1 MSSTPNF
8 DELKNDCNSDRL
20 EHCYRFLFMQEAA
33 ENDGFITLID
43 EECDDVR
50 RRMQKRQFLL
60 QEARAFSLFNS
71 VSIDGQL
78 CMREA
83 QNKDGQI
90 LAALIA
96 VLDLARE
103 AREERRRHVST
114 MEKYG

>member
-8 DELKNDCNSDRL
+8 DELKKDCNSDRL

-33 ENDGFITLID
+33 ENEGFITLID
-43 EECDDVR
+43 EECDDAR
-50 RRMQKRQFLL
+50 RRMQKRRLLL
-60 QEARAFSLFNS
+60 QEATTFSLFNS
-71 VSIDGQL
+71 VSVDGQL

-83 QNKDGQI
+83 QNKDSQI
-90 LAALIA
+90 LAALIG

-103 AREERRRHVST
+103 AREERRRHVVT

>member
-8 DELKNDCNSDRL
+8 GKLKNDCNSDRL

-103 AREERRRHVST
+103 AR
-114 MEKYG
+114 